1 MFAVAKKSFTTTAV
15 RSLLHGRTDARDAG
29 FFPVLGL
36 LARALELVQVRVF
49 AVEPLEVLVHVLLE
63 AVASIEG
70 EGELCGFPK
79 MNKLASCAITLKE
92 KKE

>member
-36 LARALELVQVRVF
+36 LARALELVQVRVLV
-49 AVEPLEVLVHVLLE
+49 VEPLEVLVHVLLE
-63 AVASIEG
+63 AGASIEG
-70 EGELCGFPK
+70 EGELWFPQDESVSQLC
-79 MNKLASCAITLKE
+79 NNVLK
-92 KKE
+92 KTIG